1 MEFVA
6 VSCYD
11 TKVEEELSL
20 QTGDII
26 RNSKCTDKKG
36 WWEGELNGKW
46 GRFPRVFVE
55 EVPSQLVTD
64 RKPLQPRSLRR
75 RHVVKKKLRL
85 CEVVISYSPVR
96 PEQLE
101 LSVGEVIEVL
111 REVESGWWL
120 GRKNGKTGCFPSNFV
135 VEVDRAEGSSRKEQE
150 GPSSDLY
157 ANFPLDSE
165 KMLVSGTAGESKEPA
180 SGSAHPQ
187 EDDGCVE
194 ETGQKMGSSRKEQ
207 EGPSSDLYANFPL
220 DSEKML
226 VSGTAG
232 ESKEP
237 ASGSAHPQEDDG
249 CVEET
254 GQKIAK
260 EYYEAVSDYDAGAED
275 ELSLHKGDV
284 ILVLEKD
291 TGEEGW
297 WQGYVNG
304 NEGLFPDNYVVPYA
318 GTKAVQKEPSPGDT
332 TVAEILNRA
341 HTTWWSNA
349 IYNSAKE
356 YYKAAS
362 DYVAT
367 TEDEL
372 SLHEGDVILVSEKD
386 TGEGGWWKAC
396 VNGQQGLI
404 PDRLMVPYAGTEE
417 VKQELLPADVMD
429 AGIYEKKEPKTGRSE
444 SAVKHNLMP
453 PRKVPPPVKVKPL
466 LTSLSKVGGE
476 QAPTPRELGKPAR
489 ERSSDSESLTFDTVV
504 PSAQTLQHLTAD
516 RPRAQ
521 GRRPPTHLRAA
532 AANAEGSV
540 SPLVPAKVKPPPAQ
554 LFEPPAIQRHQS
566 TAARAGPVPASPPNK
581 TQRHEERGDKVDP
594 VAGLQ
599 EELKSL
605 KLSINLLKNQ
615 YSRDVIDLKEE
626 IAKERLKWHTLQMEV
641 ENLRKLMTSLPEH

>member
-284 ILVLEKD
+284 ILVLEK
-291 TGEEGW
+291 
-297 WQGYVNG
+297 
-304 NEGLFPDNYVVPYA
+304 
-318 GTKAVQKEPSPGDT
+318 VQKEPSPGDT
-332 TVAEILNRA
+332 TVAEI
-341 HTTWWSNA
+341 S
-349 IYNSAKE
+349 KE

-532 AANAEGSV
+532 AAQNAEGSV